1 MNRITAIGLASLVAW
16 GVLVAS
22 KYAGFSPLSRDERP
36 AHKVAE
42 APAAH
47 GESLVLPVAPEPR
60 AVAPM
65 PALNRIQP
73 VKPSEAALEFR
84 AARDLRTYS
93 DNLSARRGQL
103 NGDER
108 YHLAKTLE
116 ECLFVASMNEDMVAY
131 AAKQRRLFLANLPAG
146 DPSNAKRIA
155 AFEASDNTQRCARF
169 QGMRISQKDIDEL
182 YAAAA
187 QQGDPRAQARLL
199 VADMNKHN
207 GQTPKPTGDGGGGT
221 TRVDGNDLTRLISLM
236 ETRDPEAMLI
246 VGSFLASSAFSQ
258 QIRIG
263 ANGEVPEPSAFL
275 GAFSLVACDFG
286 PECIAMNREAL
297 NACAYAGYCNA
308 ASFEELYQNF
318 LASPW
323 AYSQALRYRGII
335 HDAINTRNWALIG
348 LIPKSQQNL
357 VQN

>member
-1 MNRITAIGLASLVAW
+1 VA
-16 GVLVAS
+16 
-22 KYAGFSPLSRDERP
+22 
-36 AHKVAE
+36 KVA
-42 APAAH
+42 APV
-47 GESLVLPVAPEPR
+47 GESLVLPVVAEAR
-60 AVAPM
+60 AAVSVPV
-65 PALNRIQP
+65 PARIQP
-73 VKPSEAALEFR
+73 AKPSDAALEFR
-84 AARDLRTYS
+84 AARDLRAYADS
-93 DNLSARRGQL
+93 LSSRRAQL
-103 NGDER
+103 NADER

-116 ECLFVASMNEDMVAY
+116 ECLFVASMNEDLVAY

-146 DPSNAKRIA
+146 DAQNAKRIA

-169 QGMRISQKDIDEL
+169 QGVKISQKDIDEL

-187 QQGDPRAQARLL
+187 REGDPRAQARLL

-207 GQTPKPTGDGGGGT
+207 ANNPQPKPTGDGSGGT
-221 TRVDGNDLTRLISLM
+221 TRVDGGDLSRLISLM
-236 ETRDPEAMLI
+236 ETRDPEAMMI

-258 QIRIG
+258 QIRVG
-263 ANGEVPEPSAFL
+263 QNGEVPEPSAFL

-286 PECIAMNREAL
+286 PDCVALNREAL

-308 ASFEELYQNF
+308 QSFEELYQNF

-348 LIPKSQQNL
+348 LIPKSQQN
-357 VQN
+357 VTQN